1 MNSETKKFDEYARRY
16 DALRNE
22 NITASGEGIEYFA
35 RYKLDCLRRLGVTN
49 DEPVL
54 DYGCGIGNVTEVL
67 VGEYGNVHAFDPSH
81 ESLKL
86 ARERAPG
93 AEFHTS
99 LDTIPREHFGAAVL
113 SGVLHHVPASE
124 HIEVLSFVK
133 RALRPGGRV
142 VVFEHNPLNPLTQR
156 AVRTCPFDDD
166 AVLLSARTLRRSLDR
181 AGFTGIELQYIVFFP
196 KFLSFLRPLEPRL
209 AWCPF
214 GAQTLTVGTR

>member
-1 MNSETKKFDEYARRY
+1 MNSETKKFDEYASRY
-16 DALRNE
+16 DALRNQ
-22 NITASGEGIEYFA
+22 NIAASGEGIEYFA
-35 RYKLDCLRRLGVTN
+35 RYKLACLERLGI
-49 DEPVL
+49 DKASAIL

-67 VGEYGNVHAFDPSH
+67 VDTFREVHGFDPSL

-93 AEFHTS
+93 AVFHTS
-99 LDTIPREHFGAAVL
+99 TAEIPQEHFAAVVL
-113 SGVLHHVPASE
+113 SGVLHHVPATE
-124 HIEVLSFVK
+124 QAGVLADAR

-166 AVLLSARTLRRSLDR
+166 AVLLPARTLRRSLER
-181 AGFTGIELQYIVFFP
+181 AGFSDIDLSYIVFFP
-196 KFLSFLRPLEPRL
+196 KFLGFLRGLEPRL
-209 AWCPF
+209 GWCPL

>member
-1 MNSETKKFDEYARRY
+1 MNSETKKFDQYARRY

-22 NITASGEGIEYFA
+22 NIAASGEGIEYFA
-35 RYKLDCLRRLGVTN
+35 RYKLECLRRLGLAK

-67 VGEYGNVHAFDPSH
+67 VEEFSRVHGFDPSL
-81 ESLKL
+81 ESLTL
-86 ARERAPG
+86 AKERAPG

-99 LDTIPREHFGAAVL
+99 LDAIPSDSFGAVVL

-124 HIEVLSFVK
+124 QPDVLSFVR

-166 AVLLSARTLRRSLDR
+166 AVLLSARTLRRSLER
-181 AGFTGIELQYIVFFP
+181 AGFTGVELQYIVFFP